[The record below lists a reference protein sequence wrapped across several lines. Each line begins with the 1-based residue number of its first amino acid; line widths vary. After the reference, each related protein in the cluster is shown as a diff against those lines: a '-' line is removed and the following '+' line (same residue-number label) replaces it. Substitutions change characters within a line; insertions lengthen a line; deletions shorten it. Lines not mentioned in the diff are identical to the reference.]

1 METKIEKKE
10 NQTVIT
16 VMGRLDTVNATNFQ
30 KQLGELLDADVAHVT
45 VDCEA
50 LEYISSS
57 GLRAFISILK
67 RAQKNGGEVK
77 LLHLNSNVKEVF
89 DMTGFTPLFTII

>member
-10 NQTVIT
+10 NQIVIT
-16 VMGRLDTVNATNFQ
+16 MSGRLDTVNAVDFQ
-30 KQLGELLDADVAHVT
+30 KQLDELQDAELQHVEME
-45 VDCEA
+45 CAA
-50 LEYISSS
+50 LEYVSSS

-77 LLHLNSNVKEVF
+77 VLHLNSNVKEVF
-89 DMTGFTPLFTII
+89 DMTGFSALFGI

>member
-1 METKIEKKE
+1 METKIERIE

-16 VMGRLDTVNATNFQ
+16 VSGRLDTVNAGIFQ
-30 KQLGELLDADVAHVT
+30 KQVDELPESELVDVLI
-45 VDCEA
+45 DCID

-67 RAQKNGGEVK
+67 RAQKEGGEVK
-77 LLHLNSNVKEVF
+77 VLNLNNNVKEVF
-89 DMTGFTPLFTII
+89 DMTGFSGLFGL

>member
-10 NQTVIT
+10 NQIVIT
-16 VMGRLDTVNATNFQ
+16 MSGRLDTVNAVDFQ
-30 KQLGELLDADVAHVT
+30 KQLDELPDAELQHVEME
-45 VDCEA
+45 CAA
-50 LEYISSS
+50 LEYVSSS

-77 LLHLNSNVKEVF
+77 VLHLNSNVKEVF
-89 DMTGFTPLFTII
+89 DMTGFSALFGI

>member
-1 METKIEKKE
+1 METKIEKKG
-10 NQTVIT
+10 NLTVIT
-16 VMGRLDTVNATNFQ
+16 VSGRLDTINATAFQ
-30 KQLGELLDADVAHVT
+30 KQLDEIPDTNTAHIEI
-45 VDCEA
+45 DCNA

-77 LLHLNSNVKEVF
+77 VLHLNNNVKEVF
-89 DMTGFTPLFTII
+89 DMTGFSSLFGI

>member
-30 KQLGELLDADVAHVT
+30 KQLSELLDADVAHVT
-45 VDCEA
+45 VNCEA